1 MVFRT
6 LRHMKIPAQTPAPTN
21 FGIGRGMDFAIL
33 VLLFLGIGYG
43 MDRVLGTKPVF
54 MIIWCGLA
62 IVGQFVTL
70 WYQYNGRMTVLEA
83 ERSANTRSSPLD
95 SSSVAAS

>member
-1 MVFRT
+1 
-6 LRHMKIPAQTPAPTN
+6 MKIPTQTPAPNTN

-43 MDRVLGTKPVF
+43 MDRLFGTKPVF

-83 ERSANTRSSPLD
+83 QRSAKTRPGTGEST
-95 SSSVAAS
+95 SVAA